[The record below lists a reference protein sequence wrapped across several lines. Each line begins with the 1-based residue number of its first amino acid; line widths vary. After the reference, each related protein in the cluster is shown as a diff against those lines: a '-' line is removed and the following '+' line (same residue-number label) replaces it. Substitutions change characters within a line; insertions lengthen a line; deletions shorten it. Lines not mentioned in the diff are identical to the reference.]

1 VGWLCLKQVWV
12 LLLTNG
18 FHQSVINGSRLL
30 IPLLAADLH
39 VSAFQIGFIA
49 ATFSLFPLLLAIK
62 AGAWIDRWGTK
73 TPIIIGNI
81 GIAIAVL
88 VPFLYSSILSLYISQ
103 IIAGISQIFVNISLQ
118 NTLGLIS
125 PKEKRDH
132 FFGWFS
138 FATSGGMFLG
148 PILCGFVA
156 DISNSSTAYLAIFA
170 LSLIPIVLGFYLPSV
185 HSNNSIIKETTI
197 TSTATVVQKELKTFQ
212 IIKIH
217 GMKQAIICSMLPQ
230 FTKDVMS
237 TYFPLFAQVKG
248 ISETGI
254 GLILGI
260 QGLASMI
267 IRMLQGAIIQRFPR
281 RLILISTLTLAGISF
296 ALIPFNN
303 HVVYYCLL
311 SVLIGLGIGLAQPLS
326 LTAVVNLSPM
336 GSSGKAL
343 GIRITGNRFSQIL
356 SPIFFGTVVQ
366 LTSLTPV
373 FGICGI
379 ILIVGSLYSSSGRSK
394 LQPNRG

>member
-1 VGWLCLKQVWV
+1 LKQVWV

-73 TPIIIGNI
+73 TPIILGNI

-88 VPFLYSSILSLYISQ
+88 VPFLYPSILMLYISQ

-156 DISNSSTAYLAIFA
+156 DISSSSTAYLAIFA

-185 HSNNSIIKETTI
+185 HSKNSIIKETTV
-197 TSTATVVQKELKTFQ
+197 TSKETIDQKELKTFQ

-217 GMKQAIICSMLPQ
+217 GMKQAMICSMLPQ

-248 ISETGI
+248 ISESGI

-267 IRMLQGAIIQRFPR
+267 IRILQGAIIQRFSR

-296 ALIPFNN
+296 ALIPLNN

-343 GIRITGNRFSQIL
+343 GISITGNRFAQML

-373 FGICGI
+373 FGLCGF
-379 ILIVGSLYSSSGRSK
+379 ILIVGSLYSSSDRSK
-394 LQPNRG
+394 VQLNKG